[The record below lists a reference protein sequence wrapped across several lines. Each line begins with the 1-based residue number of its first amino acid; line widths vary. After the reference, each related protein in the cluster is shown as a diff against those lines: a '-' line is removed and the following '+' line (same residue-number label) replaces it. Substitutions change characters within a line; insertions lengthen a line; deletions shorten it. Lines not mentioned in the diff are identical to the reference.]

1 VQVRLA
7 DPTLLRS
14 LADFLERAGY
24 TPLPKT
30 SETID
35 FVPPAALS
43 KALAQ
48 ADFRVHL
55 AAWGA
60 LHPGVDLEVCK
71 P

>member
-24 TPLPKT
+24 TPLAKT

-43 KALAQ
+43 MALAR

-60 LHPGVDLEVCK
+60 LHPGVDLEVRK

>member
-35 FVPPAALS
+35 FVPPAAERPRTGH
-43 KALAQ
+43 
-48 ADFRVHL
+48 DTVGT
-55 AAWGA
+55 AAA
-60 LHPGVDLEVCK
+60 PLRPDL
-71 P
+71 

>member
-14 LADFLERAGY
+14 LADFLEGAGY
-24 TPLPKT
+24 IPLPKT
-30 SETID
+30 TDTID

-43 KALAQ
+43 NELAQ

-60 LHPGVDLEVCK
+60 SHPGVNVEVRG